1 MRKPNNIYSVSTGSS
16 TEYGGGND
24 HNRSGGSSAANS
36 RNNSHTNLNSA
47 TGPSEPFTT
56 NSNSPDLNGN
66 KFERGSPIPLPRKK
80 SMSQS
85 IQNLVNSIR
94 APNPAQLSQISRFRS
109 GSQSSQPRSRSASLS
124 VVNRPGSSCSRADIE
139 SVNPFHANL
148 TAEMNQLSGLDRSYS
163 PLQSQMHRHRSE
175 SGLNGVIE
183 VDDIQAMDLNPF
195 RMNNND
201 SNTGNDGSVVITNG
215 DNSAHNTFNPAAY
228 NYNMANIT
236 TVANLRDLIDGG
248 ENTPVNRTRGNT
260 LRGEEQADGII
271 GSASMNAANS
281 DSLGTNIM
289 NPIRIDDSGDEQ
301 MLNDVIRGEMIGSA
315 MFEPL
320 HEVPEQE
327 NEVDLIDVDVR
338 QDTPHSAENND
349 GGQSNNQ
356 IQTQSLSE
364 GRSRIGETSDADADG
379 FYAIRF
385 TPAIDHSSIHPYM
398 FFGPIIRKLKPG
410 MSLIIGRY
418 TEKSKK
424 AATAAA
430 GSSDPVVFKSKVVS
444 RKHAEL
450 SVDDQ
455 GRWFIQD
462 VGSSSGLFLNHVR
475 LSMPNVASSKVT
487 LREGDIL
494 QFGVDYRGGSE
505 EMYRCV
511 KVKVEV
517 NESWKKRGAK
527 FSKAAHEKLK
537 QLTGMVGSSNNNNNE
552 DGTKSEYTAC
562 VICLCDI
569 KPGQPM
575 FVASCSH
582 VWHYRCIRPLL
593 VKTYPQFLCPT
604 CKGVCDLEAE
614 IDD

>member
-1 MRKPNNIYSVSTGSS
+1 MRKPSNIYSISTG
-16 TEYGGGND
+16 TENGS
-24 HNRSGGSSAANS
+24 NRFVSGENEHSHSVGSSAIHS
-36 RNNSHTNLNSA
+36 RNNSQTNLNPA
-47 TGPSEPFTT
+47 TGLTENLNKNP
-56 NSNSPDLNGN
+56 NSPDLHGN
-66 KFERGSPIPLPRKK
+66 KFERASPISLPRKK

-94 APNPAQLSQISRFRS
+94 APNPAQLPQISRFRS

-124 VVNRPGSSCSRADIE
+124 VTNRPVSSCSRAEIE
-139 SVNPFHANL
+139 AVNPFHATL
-148 TAEMNQLSGLDRSYS
+148 TAEMNQLSGVDRSYS
-163 PLQSQMHRHRSE
+163 PLQSQMNRHRSE
-175 SGLNGVIE
+175 SGLNGVME
-183 VDDIQAMDLNPF
+183 VDDIGTIDLNPF
-195 RMNNND
+195 RLHND
-201 SNTGNDGSVVITNG
+201 EGNSRNESSVVITNA
-215 DNSAHNTFNPAAY
+215 DNSAHNTFNPVAY
-228 NYNMANIT
+228 NYNMANSA
-236 TVANLRDLIDGG
+236 TVANLRDLTDGG

-260 LRGEEQADGII
+260 LRGEEQGDNIV
-271 GSASMNAANS
+271 GSAPMNLANS
-281 DSLGTNIM
+281 DSIGANIM

-301 MLNDVIRGEMIGSA
+301 MLDDVIRGEMTDSA

-320 HEVPEQE
+320 HEVPEHE
-327 NEVDLIDVDVR
+327 SEAELIDLNSHEDF
-338 QDTPHSAENND
+338 DE
-349 GGQSNNQ
+349 QSN
-356 IQTQSLSE
+356 TQSQSQSQSQGQHE
-364 GRSRIGETSDADADG
+364 SQNQTENYNDADVDG

-385 TPAIDHSSIHPYM
+385 TPAIDHSSVHPYM

-450 SVDDQ
+450 SVDEK

-527 FSKAAHEKLK
+527 FSEAAHEKLK
-537 QLTGMVGSSNNNNNE
+537 QLTGMVGNDNNGV
-552 DGTKSEYTAC
+552 DGNKSEYTAC